1 MSRTLAELFIALN
14 SCGNWVGRVGF
25 APIAW
30 LPEWLS
36 LTVIAIVSGALMLL
50 CFRYTTRPEAIRH
63 TRRQLQAN
71 VFAVS
76 LFRDDMLVCLREQA
90 TMLVQG
96 LCLLWHSVLPIV
108 VLTVPMLLI
117 LSQLA
122 AWYQWRPIKVGEEIV
137 LTVFLKESPRP
148 LPAIELSPIAG
159 VEVVTGPVVAEA
171 AGYIC
176 WNLRADQPGQHP
188 LQIMAGEEIYE
199 QDLVVGQAL
208 TRLATQRP
216 ARSLLAVLEH
226 PLLPPPLPDS
236 VVRSI
241 ELAYPTRADTQWGLP
256 AWMFHWLW
264 ISSLTAVVLVPISG
278 VKF

>member
-1 MSRTLAELFIALN
+1 MSRTLTELFIALN
-14 SCGNWVGRVGF
+14 PYGNWVGRVGF
-25 APIAW
+25 AGIAW
-30 LPEWLS
+30 LPAWLS
-36 LTVIAIVSGALMLL
+36 LTVIAMVSGALMLL

-71 VFAVS
+71 LFAVS
-76 LFRDDMLVCLREQA
+76 LFRDDMRVCLREQA

-96 LCLLWHSVLPIV
+96 LRLLWHSLLPIV
-108 VLTVPMLLI
+108 VLTVPMLLV

-122 AWYQWRPIKVGEEIV
+122 AWYQWRPVQVGEEIV
-137 LTVFLKESPRP
+137 LTVFLKASPRP
-148 LPAIELSPIAG
+148 LPTIELSPVAG
-159 VEVVTGPVVAEA
+159 VEIVTGPVVAEA
-171 AGYIC
+171 AGYVC
-176 WNLRADQPGQHP
+176 WNLRADQSGQHQ
-188 LQIMAGEEIYE
+188 LRISTGEEVFE
-199 QDLVVGQAL
+199 QDLVVGLAI

-236 VVRSI
+236 IVRSI
-241 ELAYPTRADTQWGLP
+241 ELAYPTRAATQWGLP

-264 ISSLTAVVLVPISG
+264 ISSVTAIVLVPLCG